1 MKKTLPILALVLVLL
16 GGCASFGSKE
26 KRGIATMFYAYP
38 LEDVLSAS
46 RTVLIEQEFEIG
58 EINRTENF
66 IKASRAARV
75 PGKRIIVIFNFR
87 AEGNGTWLE
96 VIKKVPPQFIPGA
109 TAGYRMDISDL
120 FRYVDSELERNY

>member
-1 MKKTLPILALVLVLL
+1 MKKTLPVFVLCLMFLVA
-16 GGCASFGSKE
+16 CASFGSVE

-46 RTVLIEQEFEIG
+46 KTVLIEHEFEIG

-66 IKASRAARV
+66 IEASRAARV
-75 PGKRIIVIFNFR
+75 PGMRIIVIFNFR

-96 VIKKVPPQFIPGA
+96 IVKKVPPQFIPGS

-120 FRYVDSELERNY
+120 FRIR